1 MKDENKIL
9 LVLVGP
15 PASGKTYFAKEFV
28 KDKSTWIR
36 INRDDIR
43 LMCGDYWVPSR
54 EKLISIYEKLMIEE
68 ALTNG
73 YNVVIDATNL
83 NPKTKA
89 KWEEKVMEFTPKN
102 RATVQNMPK
111 LPYAVEEAL
120 NRLRVNVSFLG
131 SKVKKIMVISSAP
144 DEGKSFIAMQLWRQM
159 AEAGSKSILVDMDL
173 RKSVMVDKYQIV
185 REDNGKILGTS
196 DYLASDDT
204 LDKYVLRTNIG
215 AGDLLPNKENIINPS
230 MLLEGQK
237 LASTFEELDE
247 NYRYTFID
255 APPLNLVSDG
265 EKIGSLCD
273 GALLVVRAGET
284 PKAMVRNSIRQ
295 LERAGCPVVGIA
307 LSRAKGAA
315 NGYYHKYGN
324 YYGKSYYGKG
334 YGYYGKHGYYGYGT
348 EQK

>member
-1 MKDENKIL
+1 
-9 LVLVGP
+9 
-15 PASGKTYFAKEFV
+15 
-28 KDKSTWIR
+28 
-36 INRDDIR
+36 
-43 LMCGDYWVPSR
+43 
-54 EKLISIYEKLMIEE
+54 
-68 ALTNG
+68 
-73 YNVVIDATNL
+73 
-83 NPKTKA
+83 
-89 KWEEKVMEFTPKN
+89 MEFTPKN

-215 AGDLLPNKENIINPS
+215 AGDLLLNKENIISPS

>member
-1 MKDENKIL
+1 
-9 LVLVGP
+9 
-15 PASGKTYFAKEFV
+15 
-28 KDKSTWIR
+28 
-36 INRDDIR
+36 
-43 LMCGDYWVPSR
+43 
-54 EKLISIYEKLMIEE
+54 
-68 ALTNG
+68 
-73 YNVVIDATNL
+73 
-83 NPKTKA
+83 
-89 KWEEKVMEFTPKN
+89 
-102 RATVQNMPK
+102 MPK

-144 DEGKSFIAMQLWRQM
+144 DEGKSFIAMQLWRQT

-185 REDNGKILGTS
+185 REDSGKILGTS

-237 LASTFEELDE
+237 LAGTFEELDE

-324 YYGKSYYGKG
+324 YYGRSYYGKG

>member
-1 MKDENKIL
+1 
-9 LVLVGP
+9 
-15 PASGKTYFAKEFV
+15 
-28 KDKSTWIR
+28 
-36 INRDDIR
+36 
-43 LMCGDYWVPSR
+43 
-54 EKLISIYEKLMIEE
+54 
-68 ALTNG
+68 
-73 YNVVIDATNL
+73 
-83 NPKTKA
+83 
-89 KWEEKVMEFTPKN
+89 MEFTPKN

-284 PKAMVRNSIRQ
+284 PKAMVRSASWSVPGVR
-295 LERAGCPVVGIA
+295 LSA
-307 LSRAKGAA
+307 LHSAVPKALQMDIITNMATTMARVIMEKAMATMENMDIMAMAQSR
-315 NGYYHKYGN
+315 NR
-324 YYGKSYYGKG
+324 
-334 YGYYGKHGYYGYGT
+334 
-348 EQK
+348 

>member
-1 MKDENKIL
+1 
-9 LVLVGP
+9 
-15 PASGKTYFAKEFV
+15 
-28 KDKSTWIR
+28 
-36 INRDDIR
+36 
-43 LMCGDYWVPSR
+43 
-54 EKLISIYEKLMIEE
+54 
-68 ALTNG
+68 
-73 YNVVIDATNL
+73 
-83 NPKTKA
+83 
-89 KWEEKVMEFTPKN
+89 MEFTPKN

-295 LERAGCPVVGIA
+295 LERAGCPVVCRLLLEKRRWI
-307 LSRAKGAA
+307 LSQIWQLLWQELLWKRLWLLWKTWILWLWHRAEIGDSPKGFS
-315 NGYYHKYGN
+315 HK
-324 YYGKSYYGKG
+324 
-334 YGYYGKHGYYGYGT
+334 
-348 EQK
+348 

>member
-1 MKDENKIL
+1 
-9 LVLVGP
+9 
-15 PASGKTYFAKEFV
+15 
-28 KDKSTWIR
+28 
-36 INRDDIR
+36 
-43 LMCGDYWVPSR
+43 
-54 EKLISIYEKLMIEE
+54 
-68 ALTNG
+68 
-73 YNVVIDATNL
+73 
-83 NPKTKA
+83 
-89 KWEEKVMEFTPKN
+89 MEFTPKN

-196 DYLASDDT
+196 DYLESDDT
-204 LDKYVLRTNIG
+204 L
-215 AGDLLPNKENIINPS
+215 DLLPNKENIINPS

-324 YYGKSYYGKG
+324 YYG
-334 YGYYGKHGYYGYGT
+334 T

>member
-1 MKDENKIL
+1 
-9 LVLVGP
+9 
-15 PASGKTYFAKEFV
+15 
-28 KDKSTWIR
+28 
-36 INRDDIR
+36 
-43 LMCGDYWVPSR
+43 
-54 EKLISIYEKLMIEE
+54 
-68 ALTNG
+68 
-73 YNVVIDATNL
+73 
-83 NPKTKA
+83 
-89 KWEEKVMEFTPKN
+89 MEFTPKN

-144 DEGKSFIAMQLWRQM
+144 DEGKSFVAMQLWRQM

-295 LERAGCPVVGIA
+295 LERAGCPVIGIA

-315 NGYYHKYGN
+315 SGYYHKYGN

-334 YGYYGKHGYYGYGT
+334 YGYYGKHEYYGYGT